1 MKKILWL
8 QKKAA
13 QLFPTMMD
21 HVTEA
26 WSDDAENAAL
36 HHKKLFNYILKYI
49 EIENHHNNITV
60 FFCIFDQVNA
70 VLMSI
75 RD

>member
-1 MKKILWL
+1 MLKMQLCITKK
-8 QKKAA
+8 
-13 QLFPTMMD
+13 
-21 HVTEA
+21 
-26 WSDDAENAAL
+26 S
-36 HHKKLFNYILKYI
+36 FNYILKYI
-49 EIENHHNNITV
+49 EIENHHNNISQYYS